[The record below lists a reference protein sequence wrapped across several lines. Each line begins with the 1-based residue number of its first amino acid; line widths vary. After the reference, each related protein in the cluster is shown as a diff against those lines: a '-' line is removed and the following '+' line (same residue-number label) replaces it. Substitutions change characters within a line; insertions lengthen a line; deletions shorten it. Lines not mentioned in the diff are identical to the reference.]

1 LLWQSG
7 EGGHEETKGQKRS
20 FCEMQMELDKR
31 ARRGV
36 TLIEAV
42 LFISIAL
49 GLIVGGLVFFQQA
62 SLAAR
67 TNDAVRSL
75 SSIASETR
83 AAYRTQDSFAGL
95 NATVLINSG
104 AVPSS
109 QISGGGIV
117 NEWNQAV
124 TIGPSAAALPV
135 FSGATNTGLAN
146 RFFEIVYTNVPEAAC
161 TRLVTASDGNG
172 PIGPGIVAVRVANAL
187 VTTTPETN
195 TSTNVTT
202 AGGNANFNL
211 TGAVNI
217 SPADAATACGAGDD
231 PVDVIWTLTR

>member
-1 LLWQSG
+1 MRLS
-7 EGGHEETKGQKRS
+7 TNKK
-20 FCEMQMELDKR
+20 

-67 TNDAVRSL
+67 TNDAVRSI
-75 SSIASETR
+75 SSIASEVR

-95 NATVLINSG
+95 EPPVLIASG

-109 QISGGGIV
+109 QIVADADGSGPLTAPGIV

-124 TIGPSAAALPV
+124 GVAPSPATLVGFPT
-135 FSGATNTGLAN
+135 ATNVLD
-146 RFFEIVYTNVPEAAC
+146 RFFEITYNNIPEAAC
-161 TRLVTASDGNG
+161 TRLATASDGNG
-172 PIGPGIVAVRVANAL
+172 PIGPGIVAISVRNSATPSAVITPVGSA
-187 VTTTPETN
+187 TTF
-195 TSTNVTT
+195 S
-202 AGGNANFNL
+202 L

-217 SPADAATACGAGDD
+217 TPAQAAAACGNGDD
-231 PVDVIWTLTR
+231 PVDVTWTLTR

>member
-1 LLWQSG
+1 
-7 EGGHEETKGQKRS
+7 
-20 FCEMQMELDKR
+20 MELDKR

-95 NATVLINSG
+95 NAGVLIASG

-109 QISGGGIV
+109 QTVADADSLTAGDQPGIV
-117 NEWNQAV
+117 NEWNQPV
-124 TIGPSAAALPV
+124 LIVPSAGTLPA
-135 FSGATNTGLAN
+135 FPTATGVAD
-146 RFFEIVYTNVPEAAC
+146 RFFEITYSNIPEAAC
-161 TRLVTASDGNG
+161 TRLATASDGNG
-172 PIGPGIVAVRVANAL
+172 PIGPGIVAVRVVDSATSP
-187 VTTTPETN
+187 VTTP
-195 TSTNVTT
+195 
-202 AGGNANFNL
+202 AGSATNFNL

-217 SPADAATACGAGDD
+217 TPAQAATACGNGTD

>member
-1 LLWQSG
+1 
-7 EGGHEETKGQKRS
+7 
-20 FCEMQMELDKR
+20 MQMELDKR

-83 AAYRTQDSFAGL
+83 AAYRTQDNFAGL
-95 NATVLINSG
+95 TPNVLIASG

-117 NEWNQAV
+117 NEWNQPV

-135 FSGATNTGLAN
+135 FTGATNTGLEN

-161 TRLVTASDGNG
+161 TRLATASDGNG
-172 PIGPGIVAVRVANAL
+172 PIGPGIVAVRVGNAL
-187 VTTTPETN
+187 VTATPA
-195 TSTNVTT
+195 TSTTNVTT
-202 AGGNANFNL
+202 AGGNGNFNL

-217 SPADAATACGAGDD
+217 SPADAATACAAGDD
-231 PVDVIWTLTR
+231 PVDVIWTLAR